1 MLLNYDFLEFE
12 NGKTENRTRDYSLTK
27 DIDKELEAKR
37 LAKSTRPK
45 VKIKEGLSLR
55 ATLDAFGEELSRLKR
70 EQNKETIKG
79 STIEATSLNSIVNKI
94 KSGLPFGTISA
105 FRPFKDAFIK
115 DFTEKERE
123 LLIEAY
129 KSGYKASQLDKVAK
143 NWNDDPNP
151 IDASYLAD
159 AFLREYRTIALKLST
174 ALGKSF
180 VSKFLNPKS
189 EATMKDFM
197 SSKEFVGRYR
207 YTQKDN
213 MERTQQLKK
222 LLDSKRDF
230 IGYIQVIGYWKD
242 NLEDALIPD
251 NKFLNPKSEATM
263 KDFMSSKEF
272 VGRYRYTQKDNME
285 RTQQLKKLLDSKRDF
300 IGYIQV
306 IGYWKDNLEDALLP
320 DKETSFFVFANE
332 PSSTFD
338 LASYLLLLARL
349 FNQAAICYCDN
360 AKTDK
365 VELVSAL
372 PNDFGDVWAK
382 FTDITFTAPLT
393 QSITRLHNKVYTF
406 FERNPEKDNYGIAFK
421 DIVKTQIKA
430 TYMPYN
436 IEGFNIPCK
445 AYIERHIKTTI
456 YSSLGVERNYPGR
469 TFDMDKIQQ
478 YEQQA
483 IKRLDLQRCSK
494 SKSFK
499 ASYNHNIKVNNLVKA
514 LRQGKKVSKTL
525 IAKVLAN
532 TIDTDAGYCFISPTD
547 LATQLNN
554 ISPRLSKSIVTAIE
568 QAEGV
573 RLTYALIDKITYN
586 SLHNILSFIF
596 DIDNPLNDQ
605 DLEEFVIEVPREALK
620 NVKLPQIKNVLTT
633 QIFEGAYHFKS

>member
-1 MLLNYDFLEFE
+1 MLLNYDFLEFVDDE
-12 NGKTENRTRDYSLTK
+12 PQRNTSLTSA
-27 DIDKELEAKR
+27 IDKA
-37 LAKSTRPK
+37 LADRKLARQNKPK
-45 VKIKEGLSLR
+45 VRVKDNLSLR

-70 EQNKETIKG
+70 EQNTETIKG
-79 STIEATSLNSIVNKI
+79 STIESANLNSIVNKI

-105 FRPFKDAFIK
+105 FRPFKEAFIK

-143 NWNDDPNP
+143 NWNNDPNP

-180 VSKFLNPKS
+180 VGKFLNPKS
-189 EATMKDFM
+189 ETTMRDFM
-197 SSKEFVGRYR
+197 SSDKFVKKYR

-213 MERTQQLKK
+213 MERTQQLKR

-251 NKFLNPKSEATM
+251 
-263 KDFMSSKEF
+263 
-272 VGRYRYTQKDNME
+272 
-285 RTQQLKKLLDSKRDF
+285 
-300 IGYIQV
+300 
-306 IGYWKDNLEDALLP
+306 
-320 DKETSFFVFANE
+320 KETSFFVFVNE

-382 FTDITFTAPLT
+382 FTDITFSIPLT
-393 QSITRLHNKVYTF
+393 QSLTRLHNKVYTF
-406 FERNPEKDNYGIAFK
+406 FEKNPEKDNYGIAFK

-430 TYMPYN
+430 TYMPYTIGN
-436 IEGFNIPCK
+436 LTDTFENEIKGFIKRTQSRVRAYGYPKTFNVDEIENW
-445 AYIERHIKTTI
+445 
-456 YSSLGVERNYPGR
+456 
-469 TFDMDKIQQ
+469 
-478 YEQQA
+478 EQQA
-483 IKRLDLQRCSK
+483 IKTREQRKCAMSK
-494 SKSFK
+494 SYRQ
-499 ASYNHNIKVNNLVKA
+499 SYNHNIKVNNLVKA
-514 LRQGKKVSKTL
+514 LRQGKKVSRTL
-525 IAKVLAN
+525 LAKVLAN
-532 TIDTDAGYCFISPTD
+532 TIDTDAGYCFISD
-547 LATQLNN
+547 LATQLDS

-568 QAEGV
+568 QAQGI
-573 RLTYALIDKITYN
+573 RLTYALIDKVSFN

-605 DLEEFVIEVPREALK
+605 SLNELVIEVPREALK
-620 NVKLPQIKNVLTT
+620 NVKLPQIKNVLTA
-633 QIFEGAYHFKS
+633 QIFDGAYQFKS